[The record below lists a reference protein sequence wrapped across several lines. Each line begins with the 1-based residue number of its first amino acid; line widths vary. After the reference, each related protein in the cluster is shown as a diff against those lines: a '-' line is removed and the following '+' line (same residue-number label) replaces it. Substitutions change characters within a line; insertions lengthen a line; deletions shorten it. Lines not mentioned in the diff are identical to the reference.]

1 MPPLYLDHAASTR
14 ISDEVLAVMTDVMRT
29 AWGNPSAQHP
39 QGAAARAYIE
49 TARRRLLTAFGD
61 PPGDHPGATSIG
73 DIVWTS
79 GCTEADALAVL
90 GAAHTRPGAIVVSS
104 IEHPA
109 VGALAARLGES
120 RATVLIEPGS
130 DGVIDPEAVARAA
143 HDAAVV
149 AIVMVQNEIGV
160 VQPVAAIARAVRRA
174 NPACHIHVDAAQAF
188 GKVPL
193 EVSVIGADSIAIAG
207 HKLHGPKGVGA
218 LWLRAG
224 TVLEP
229 LWVGGGQQGGLRG
242 GTQDAP
248 GAAGLGLAAER
259 AIAALPHARAHWL
272 ELAARITAHLTERGV
287 AFRQLVPDHRRSPHI
302 LALGIAGVPAG
313 ALRTGLASRGLYIST
328 GSACA
333 ERSGPEAGP
342 LGSMTRGRDGH
353 GHPSPVLVAIGLL
366 PDAGMC
372 RLSFGLETTSDDV
385 DLAARTLAD
394 VALEL
399 SRSRSSS

>member
-1 MPPLYLDHAASTR
+1 LYLDNAASTR
-14 ISDEVLAVMTDVMRT
+14 VSDDVLATMTDVMRT

-39 QGAAARAYIE
+39 QGAAARGHIE
-49 TARRRLLTAFGD
+49 AARRRLLAAFGD
-61 PPGDHPGATSIG
+61 TPGDARLG

-90 GAAHTRPGAIVVSS
+90 GAARTRPGSIVVSS

-120 RATVLIEPGS
+120 RTTVAVAPGP
-130 DGVIDPEAVARAA
+130 DGVIDPEAVARVA

-160 VQPVAAIARAVRRA
+160 VQPVAAIARAVRHV

-188 GKVPL
+188 GKVPV
-193 EVSVIGADSIAIAG
+193 EVAVIGADSIAIAA
-207 HKLHGPKGVGA
+207 HKLHGPKGIGA
-218 LWLRAG
+218 LWLRTGA
-224 TVLEP
+224 VLEP

-248 GAAGLGLAAER
+248 GAAGFGLAAER
-259 AIAALPHARAHWL
+259 AIAALPHARTRWL
-272 ELAARITAHLTERGV
+272 ELAGRVTAHLTERGV

-302 LALGIAGVPAG
+302 LALGIPGVPAS
-313 ALRTGLASRGLYIST
+313 ALRTVLASRGVYIST

-333 ERSGPEAGP
+333 ERE
-342 LGSMTRGRDGH
+342 GH
-353 GHPSPVLVAIGLL
+353 GKPSPVLVAIGL
-366 PDAGMC
+366 PPEAGMC
-372 RLSFGLETTSDDV
+372 RLSFGLETTEEEV
-385 DLAARTLAD
+385 DLAARTLGE

-399 SRSRSSS
+399 GVSRSRSSS